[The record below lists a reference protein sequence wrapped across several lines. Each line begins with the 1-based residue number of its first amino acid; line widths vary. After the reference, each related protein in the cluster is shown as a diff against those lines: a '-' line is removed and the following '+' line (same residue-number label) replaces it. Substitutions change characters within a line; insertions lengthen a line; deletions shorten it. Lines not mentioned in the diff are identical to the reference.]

1 MSWVVIFDITG
12 RERSLKELEEK
23 SNAPDLWEDVEAAQK
38 LMQQLSRAK
47 EGILPYRQIREKL
60 EDAITLI
67 ELAQMEPEPEGYEP
81 EAMAEAKALTVLI
94 EELEIQT
101 LLGDTHDGADAIL
114 QVNSGAGGTEACDW
128 ASMLLRMY
136 LRWAERNKFEVKITD
151 ETLGDV
157 AGISSVTVLIN
168 GKNAYGL
175 LKSEHGTHRLVR
187 ISPYNA
193 NGKRQTSF
201 AGVDVMP
208 QIEDAN
214 EIVIDTKDIRM
225 DYYLSGGAGGQNVQ
239 KNETAVRI
247 THIPTGIV
255 TSCQNE
261 RSQLQNREVAMATL
275 RAKLA
280 DIARRE
286 QEAKLAGIRG
296 DVGLIEWGSQIRSY
310 VLDDRRV
317 KDHRTSVET
326 GDTQG
331 VLDGD
336 INKFQTGYLQWRAE
350 QKREA

>member
-1 MSWVVIFDITG
+1 
-12 RERSLKELEEK
+12 
-23 SNAPDLWEDVEAAQK
+23 
-38 LMQQLSRAK
+38 MQQLSRAK
-47 EGILPYRQIREKL
+47 EAVIPYRQICEKL
-60 EDAITLI
+60 SDAVTLI
-67 ELAQMEPEPEGYEP
+67 ELAELEEQP
-81 EAMAEAKALTVLI
+81 EAYESEAATEAKALTKLI

-101 LLGDTHDGADAIL
+101 LLSDTHDATDAIV
-114 QVNSGAGGTEACDW
+114 QINSGAGGTEACDW

-136 LRWAERNKFEVKITD
+136 IRWGERNGCEVKITD
-151 ETLGDV
+151 ETPGDV
-157 AGISSVTVLIN
+157 AGISSATVLIN

-175 LKSEHGTHRLVR
+175 LKSEHGVHRLVR

-201 AGVDVMP
+201 AGVEVMP
-208 QIEDAN
+208 QIEDTN
-214 EIVIDTKDIRM
+214 EIVIDTKDIRL

-286 QEAKLAGIRG
+286 QEAKLATIRG
-296 DVGLIEWGSQIRSY
+296 DQRLIEWGSQIRSY

-336 INKFQTGYLQWRAE
+336 INKFQTGYLQWLTE
-350 QKREA
+350 QRRGE

>member
-1 MSWVVIFDITG
+1 
-12 RERSLKELEEK
+12 LLELEEK
-23 SNAPDLWEDVEAAQK
+23 SNAPNLWDDVESAQK
-38 LMQQLSRAK
+38 LMQQMTRAK
-47 EGILPYRQIREKL
+47 EGVVPYRQISQKL
-60 EDAITLI
+60 SDAVTLI
-67 ELAQMEPEPEGYEP
+67 EIAELEEQPEQYEP
-81 EAMAEAKALTVLI
+81 EAASEAKALTQMI
-94 EELEIQT
+94 EELEVQT
-101 LLGDTHDGADAIL
+101 LLSGTHDAADAIV
-114 QVNSGAGGTEACDW
+114 QINSGAGGTEACDW
-128 ASMLLRMY
+128 ANMLLRMY
-136 LRWAERNKFEVKITD
+136 IRWGERNKCEVKITD
-151 ETLGDV
+151 ETPGDV
-157 AGISSVTVLIN
+157 AGISSATVLIN

-175 LKSEHGTHRLVR
+175 LKSEHGVHRLVR

-201 AGVDVMP
+201 AGVEVMP
-208 QIEDAN
+208 QIEDIN
-214 EIVIDTKDIRM
+214 EVVIDPKDLRL

-247 THIPTGIV
+247 THIPSGIV

-286 QEAKLAGIRG
+286 QEAKLATIRG
-296 DVGLIEWGSQIRSY
+296 DQRLIEWGSQIRSY

-336 INKFQTGYLQWRAE
+336 INKFQTGYLQWYAM
-350 QKREA
+350 QKQYVD

>member
-1 MSWVVIFDITG
+1 
-12 RERSLKELEEK
+12 
-23 SNAPDLWEDVEAAQK
+23 
-38 LMQQLSRAK
+38 MQQISRAK
-47 EGILPYRQIREKL
+47 EAVVPFRQISEKL
-60 EDAITLI
+60 SDAVTLI
-67 ELAQMEPEPEGYEP
+67 ELAELEEQPEAYEP
-81 EAMAEAKALTVLI
+81 EAAGEAKALTKLI

-101 LLGDTHDGADAIL
+101 LLSDTHDAADAIV
-114 QVNSGAGGTEACDW
+114 QINSGAGGTEACDW

-136 LRWAERNKFEVKITD
+136 IRWGERNGCEVKITD
-151 ETLGDV
+151 ETPGDV
-157 AGISSVTVLIN
+157 AGISSATVLIN

-175 LKSEHGTHRLVR
+175 LKSEHGVHRLVR

-201 AGVDVMP
+201 AGVEVMP
-208 QIEDAN
+208 QIEDTN
-214 EIVIDTKDIRM
+214 EIVIDTKDIRL

-286 QEAKLAGIRG
+286 QEAKLATIRG
-296 DVGLIEWGSQIRSY
+296 DQRLIEWGSQIRSY

-336 INKFQTGYLQWRAE
+336 INKFQTGYLQWYAMQRRGE
-350 QKREA
+350 